1 MEDNLRALLTRLRE
15 DSDLAVSV
23 EEATRQ
29 AAVLPI
35 LSSLG
40 WDWQNL
46 REVVPEFIV
55 GQGRVDYC
63 LKQGDRN
70 VAFVE
75 VKRTGEPL
83 EAHQEQLLGYAFR
96 EGVKLAVLT
105 DGLAWWLYLPM
116 QAGSWEQRKFFTI
129 DVERQDPETAAS
141 HFRQFLQREA
151 VFDGM
156 ALASAESVLRGHERS
171 RAIERAMPEAWDQL
185 RTGPDELLVEL
196 LSDAVEGL
204 SGHRPDDEDVL
215 SFLPAPG

>member
-83 EAHQEQLLGYAFR
+83 EAHQEQLLGVR
-96 EGVKLAVLT
+96 
-105 DGLAWWLYLPM
+105 LP
-116 QAGSWEQRKFFTI
+116 
-129 DVERQDPETAAS
+129 
-141 HFRQFLQREA
+141 
-151 VFDGM
+151 
-156 ALASAESVLRGHERS
+156 
-171 RAIERAMPEAWDQL
+171 
-185 RTGPDELLVEL
+185 
-196 LSDAVEGL
+196 
-204 SGHRPDDEDVL
+204 
-215 SFLPAPG
+215 